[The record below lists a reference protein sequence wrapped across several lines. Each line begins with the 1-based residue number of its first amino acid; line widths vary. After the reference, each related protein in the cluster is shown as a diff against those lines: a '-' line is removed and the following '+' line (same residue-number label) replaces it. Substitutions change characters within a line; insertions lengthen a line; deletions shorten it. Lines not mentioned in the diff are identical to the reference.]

1 MLNSTDEVKRDDF
14 KGRKTASSEPTPK
27 VMSLIGKKRGCLFDF
42 HRETA
47 CQSVA
52 IKKGGQFTILTIHFY
67 CCNGITEALRND

>member
-1 MLNSTDEVKRDDF
+1 MSFSLKSSLFISTVLF
-14 KGRKTASSEPTPK
+14 NVASYMNN
-27 VMSLIGKKRGCLFDF
+27 VGGAGKKRGCLFDF